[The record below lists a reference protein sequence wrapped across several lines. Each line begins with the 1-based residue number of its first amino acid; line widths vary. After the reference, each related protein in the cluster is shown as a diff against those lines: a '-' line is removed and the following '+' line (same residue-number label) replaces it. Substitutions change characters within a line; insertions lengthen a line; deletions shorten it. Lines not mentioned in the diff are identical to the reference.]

1 MNHLIIVESP
11 AKARTLKKFLG
22 AKYVIKASMGHIRDL
37 PKKNLAIDTEND
49 FEPEY
54 EISPDKKKVVKEL
67 KEAAKKYDEITVWL
81 ATDEDREG
89 ESISWHLRYA
99 LNLKKGSFKRIAF
112 HEITKPAVLRA
123 LENPREID
131 LNLVHAQ
138 QARRVLDRLVGYK
151 LSPLLWKK
159 VQAGLSA
166 GRVQSVAV
174 RLIVDR
180 EREIEA
186 FKPEEYWKI
195 DADFKAHEKGD
206 KKKVEFPAAL
216 AKIAGKKAK
225 VTSKKQADKVLKD
238 LNESDFKISKIAKRT
253 THRKPSAPF
262 ITSTLQ
268 QEASRKLGYSVKQTM
283 VIAQQLYEGIS
294 HGKDHAG
301 LITYMRTDSF
311 NLSKEFLKTVPKVVE
326 KQFGKE
332 YLLKAPRVFT
342 KKAKGAQEA
351 HEAIRPTDLSKTPA
365 SLKDHLDPKQ
375 HKLYKLIW
383 ERTIACQMPD
393 ADLDTTTVTVEAS
406 KGYDLT
412 AKGQVIKNPG
422 FMKAYVEGTDH
433 PEEALANKEAF
444 LPELQEGSVC
454 DLLKIRPEQ
463 KFTQPPAR
471 YTEASLVKKMESEG
485 IGRPSTYAPTIST
498 IMNRGYIE
506 KKKDKKLYP
515 QDIGIVVNDFLV
527 KEFPDVVDYQFT
539 AHLEEKLDDVADGKL
554 LWRPVVKDFYTPF
567 EKTVEYATE
576 HSERASGERVLG
588 KDPKSGKP
596 VLVRIGRYG
605 PMAQIGS
612 RDDEEK
618 PRFAK
623 LLPDQKLA
631 TITFEEAMDLFKLPR
646 EVGQYEEE
654 DVVAAIGRFGPYLR
668 HKSKFYS
675 LPKATEDQP
684 GLDPYTVKIDEAIE
698 VIEKKRK
705 ADAEK
710 EIQHFF
716 KGDIYVLNG
725 RYGPYIKANGRNY
738 KIPKDKDA
746 HTLTLDECEEIIKNA
761 PEPKGRRWGK
771 KKG

>member
-11 AKARTLKKFLG
+11 AKAKTLKKFLG
-22 AKYVIKASMGHIRDL
+22 AKYTVKASMGHIRDL
-37 PKKNLAIDTEND
+37 PKKTLAVDVENN

-54 EISPDKKKVVKEL
+54 EVSPDKKKVVAEL
-67 KEAAKKYDEITVWL
+67 KKAIKKGETTVWL
-81 ATDEDREG
+81 ASDEDREG
-89 ESISWHLRYA
+89 ESIAWHLMHA
-99 LNLKKGSFKRIAF
+99 LKLKKNQFKRIAF
-112 HEITKPAVLRA
+112 HEITKPAILKA
-123 LENPREID
+123 LENPRNID
-131 LNLVHAQ
+131 IDLVHAQ

-159 VQAGLSA
+159 VQVGLSA

-195 DADFKAHEKGD
+195 QADFESEEAE
-206 KKKVEFPAAL
+206 KKKPVQFL
-216 AKIAGKKAK
+216 TGLNKINGKKA
-225 VTSKKQADKVLKD
+225 VVSNKKEADKVLND
-238 LNESDFKISKIAKRT
+238 LNDSSFKISKIVKKT

-294 HGKDHAG
+294 HGEDHAG

-311 NLSKEFLKTVPKVVE
+311 NLSKEFLKLVPKVIE
-326 KQFGKE
+326 KEFGKE
-332 YLLKAPRVFT
+332 YALKTPRTFT

-351 HEAIRPTDLSKTPA
+351 HEAIRPTDASKTPD
-365 SLKDHLDPKQ
+365 SLKNDLDPRQ
-375 HKLYKLIW
+375 YKLYKLIW
-383 ERTIACQMPD
+383 ERTIAGQMPD

-406 KGYDLT
+406 KGYELT

-422 FMKAYVEGTDH
+422 FMKVYIEGSDH
-433 PEEALANKEAF
+433 PEEALSNKDIL
-444 LPELQEGSVC
+444 LPPLEEGADC
-454 DLLKIRPEQ
+454 DLIKIHPEQ

-498 IMNRGYIE
+498 IMNRGYVE
-506 KKKDKKLYP
+506 KKEDKKLYP

-527 KEFPDVVDYQFT
+527 KEFGDVIDYKFT
-539 AHLEEKLDDVADGKL
+539 ANLEEKLDEVAEGKHEWQPL
-554 LWRPVVKDFYTPF
+554 VRDFFTPF
-567 EKTVEYATE
+567 QKTVEYATE
-576 HSERASGERVLG
+576 HSERVTGERILG

-596 VLVRIGRYG
+596 LSVRIGRYG
-605 PMAQIGS
+605 PMAQIGTK
-612 RDDEEK
+612 DDEEK

-623 LLPDQKLA
+623 LLPDQQLKS
-631 TITFEEAMDLFKLPR
+631 ITLKEALELFKLPR
-646 EVGQYEEE
+646 TVGEFEEE
-654 DVVAAIGRFGPYLR
+654 EVIAAIGRFGPYVK

-675 LPKATEDQP
+675 LKEPH
-684 GLDPYTVKIDEAIE
+684 DPHTIKIKEAIE
-698 VIEKKRK
+698 VIQEKQKE
-705 ADAEK
+705 DANK
-710 EIQHFF
+710 QINHFE
-716 KGDIYVLNG
+716 KGDIYILNG
-725 RYGPYIKANGRNY
+725 RYGAYIKANKRNY

-746 HTLTLDECEEIIKNA
+746 EKLTLEDCEEIIKNA
-761 PEPKGRRWGK
+761 PPPGRRFTK
-771 KKG
+771 KKKA

>member
-37 PKKNLAIDTEND
+37 PKKTLAIDTENN
-49 FEPEY
+49 FEPDY

-67 KEAAKKYDEITVWL
+67 KDAVKKYDELTVWL

-99 LNLKKGSFKRIAF
+99 LGLKKGDYKRIAF
-112 HEITKPAVLRA
+112 HEITKPAVLKA
-123 LENPREID
+123 LENPRDID

-195 DADFKAHEKGD
+195 DADFKTDEKGG
-206 KKKVEFPAAL
+206 KKKVEFAAGL
-216 AKIAGKKAK
+216 AKIDGKKAK
-225 VTSKKQADKVLKD
+225 VTNKKQADKVLDD
-238 LNESDFKISKIAKRT
+238 LNESEFKIAKIAKRT

-283 VIAQQLYEGIS
+283 VIAQQLYEGIT
-294 HGKDHAG
+294 HGEDHAG

-311 NLSKEFLKTVPKVVE
+311 NLSKEFLKTVPKVIE

-332 YLLKAPRVFT
+332 YVLKTPRVFT

-351 HEAIRPTDLSKTPA
+351 HEAIRPTDLSKSPDH
-365 SLKDHLDPKQ
+365 LKDHLDPKQ

-383 ERTIACQMPD
+383 ERTLACQMPK

-406 KGYDLT
+406 KGYELT

-422 FMKAYVEGTDH
+422 FMKVYVEGTDH
-433 PEEALANKEAF
+433 PEEALANKESF
-444 LPELQEGSVC
+444 LPPLEEGTEC
-454 DLLKIRPEQ
+454 DLLKIHPEQ

-498 IMNRGYIE
+498 IINRGYVE
-506 KKKDKKLYP
+506 KEKDKKLHP

-527 KEFPDVVDYQFT
+527 KEFSDIVNYQFT
-539 AHLEEKLDDVADGKL
+539 ANLEERLDEVAEGKREWQPL
-554 LWRPVVKDFYTPF
+554 VKEFYKPF

-576 HSERASGERVLG
+576 HSERVSGERVLG

-646 EVGQYEEE
+646 EVGQFEEE

-668 HKSKFYS
+668 HKGKFYS
-675 LPKATEDQP
+675 LPKATDDQP
-684 GLDPYTVKIDEAIE
+684 GLDPYTVKIDQAIE

-710 EIQHFF
+710 EIQHFI

-725 RYGPYIKANGRNY
+725 RYGPYIKANKRNY

-746 HTLTLDECEEIIKNA
+746 HTLTLEECEEIIKNA

-771 KKG
+771 KK